1 MTIIY
6 GLCSCGS
13 SPRGL
18 PLTGVHVEGKIMDSV
33 AQMSVIQYYVNDS
46 PNNIECRYVF
56 PLDSQSAVCGF
67 EAEVDGRTVVAQV
80 KEKEE
85 ARKEYKE
92 AVARGDGAYLLEQDK
107 PDVFEVL
114 VGNIEPGSRVNI
126 WITYLTELK
135 TEADL
140 STRFFIPTAVAPRYT
155 PYSTYS
161 HIPYTCPYPWYSVFN
176 GRYHLK
182 CVRRWRRVA
191 DYWPAYTS
199 QPGPSSFSI
208 LLEVEMPSK
217 ILSISS
223 PSHSVDTDILADGNG
238 RVAVIKFSAGSAPIG
253 SDFVL
258 RILQETPH
266 EPRAMIEI
274 DDDAPEVAAGMV
286 TLLPDIELEDAKSE
300 LIFVV
305 DRSGSMSGR
314 FIREAKSAMQL
325 FIRTLPSD
333 CYFNI
338 IGFGSR
344 YVSLFGA
351 SEKYSERTMSQAIA
365 HIDRIDADLGGTEL
379 FQPFDFIFRTPSKRD
394 YARSV
399 FVLTDGQVSNL
410 DQVTN
415 LIARNARDTRVFALG
430 IGDQVSH
437 ALVEGMAKAGKGNA
451 RYVVAGDRMEP
462 IVMRMLKDAL
472 QPFLSDVKVDWGGAE
487 VMELGGS
494 SSEPAPPVVKPAAVK
509 GSLMGHRAVTTKPEL
524 KIRELPTCMLQAPF
538 KVPPIYSGTRFT
550 VFALLRPDKLP
561 SHITVTAQSPDGP
574 LTLVMEVERHAGNM
588 VQKLAAR
595 ALIRD
600 LEDGTSWFHE
610 PHANQ
615 SPSAIKSEIIR
626 LGTKYQL
633 VSKHTSFIAVEHRHY
648 HAPPPP
654 APITHSPAFAYS
666 ASPSYA
672 SSSIASSTSCSASPA
687 PGGYPGGG
695 LYGAQGYA
703 APPPPVGY
711 AVPQSASFAAPA
723 KSASYRLSEGSAGGR
738 GGARSGGDRSSSNSM
753 SFSKNSAAAP
763 RKEVEKRKKSAAPS
777 RSSQIDNCFSSDCDD
792 EDYDLCQSSSL
803 NSLPVKYEEKSFA
816 GFSYHPPEP
825 QSALPPPPPSS
836 GSSSFLSSIS
846 NFFGGS
852 APPPPPAVAAGPPPP
867 PSASAAPA
875 PARPSA
881 GLGSSPGGVFGQD
894 ALIALLLCQSFEG
907 SFTENAVNLLT
918 GLSAAQIK
926 GAVPAGVD
934 MSLWITLV
942 VLAFLEIKVS
952 SFQEQWE
959 MNQRKAQKWAK
970 SKTSDFASL
979 QQQAKTFVSSN

>member
-654 APITHSPAFAYS
+654 APIPL
-666 ASPSYA
+666 ASRSYA
-672 SSSIASSTSCSASPA
+672 SPAPMMFAKSSSVSSSSSGKDKKMKRKMVSASPA
-687 PGGYPGGG
+687 KSSAAPSVSASYC
-695 LYGAQGYA
+695 
-703 APPPPVGY
+703 APPPPSV
-711 AVPQSASFAAPA
+711 
-723 KSASYRLSEGSAGGR
+723 SASY
-738 GGARSGGDRSSSNSM
+738 
-753 SFSKNSAAAP
+753 
-763 RKEVEKRKKSAAPS
+763 
-777 RSSQIDNCFSSDCDD
+777 
-792 EDYDLCQSSSL
+792 
-803 NSLPVKYEEKSFA
+803 
-816 GFSYHPPEP
+816 
-825 QSALPPPPPSS
+825 
-836 GSSSFLSSIS
+836 
-846 NFFGGS
+846 S
-852 APPPPPAVAAGPPPP
+852 APPPP
-867 PSASAAPA
+867 SAAPCAPMARVSLSAAPSSSQAIFESKCEAVCDSLSFDCDNSDDDCEDECEEASSPRLAITSSPEKKQERSRKSSSSQKEKSKEKESLSILSSRKKTKSSKSERKEREEEKKVSAPVSASIPA
-875 PARPSA
+875 PAPSVPVPA
-881 GLGSSPGGVFGQD
+881 PAVFGQD
-894 ALIALLLCQSFEG
+894 ALIALLLCQAFDG
-907 SFTENAVNLLT
+907 SFSDNALNLLS
-918 GLSAAQIK
+918 GLTSAKILA
-926 GAVPAGVD
+926 ALPAGVD
-934 MSLWITLV
+934 QKLWITLV
-942 VLAFLEIKVS
+942 VLAFLEEKAS
-952 SFQEQWE
+952 NDRDQWE
-959 MNQRKAQKWAK
+959 MNVRKAQKWAK

-979 QQQAKTFVSSN
+979 QQQAKTLVSSN